1 MRLPV
6 RRLFCLTACGL
17 MAASSQLFCGVAAA
31 DTLSVAVAANV
42 QYAFSEL
49 QSSFEKHSVHR
60 LQPIFGSSGKLVTQ
74 ITLGAPFDV
83 FLSADSAYPAAL
95 QQAGFTAAAPVVYA
109 RGALVLWTLKAIDL
123 SQWQATLASA
133 AVRRIA
139 LPNPDI
145 APYGRE
151 ALRAIAAAGLTAR
164 LQPKLVIAE
173 SVSQANQYIHSQAVD
188 AGFTARSVVQSEAMR
203 GVGNWVAISAD
214 LYHPIAQA
222 MVTTTHGARLHAQAA
237 QQFSAFLLSP
247 PAREILA
254 RNGYLAP

>member
-1 MRLPV
+1 
-6 RRLFCLTACGL
+6 
-17 MAASSQLFCGVAAA
+17 MAASPLLFCRVAVA

-42 QYAFSEL
+42 QYAFGEL
-49 QSSFEKHSVHR
+49 QSSFEKQSVHR
-60 LQPIFGSSGKLVTQ
+60 LQPVFGSSGKLVTQ

-83 FLSADSAYPAAL
+83 FLSADTAYPAAL
-95 QQAGFTAAAPVVYA
+95 QQAGFAAGAPVVYA
-109 RGALVLWTLKAIDL
+109 RGALVLWSLKAIDL
-123 SQWQATLASA
+123 SHWQATLASES
-133 AVRRIA
+133 VRRIA
-139 LPNPDI
+139 LPNPAI

-188 AGFTARSVVQSEAMR
+188 AGFTARSVVQSQAMR
-203 GVGNWVAISAD
+203 GVGSWVAIKPD
-214 LYHPIAQA
+214 LYQPIAQA
-222 MVTTTHGARLHAQAA
+222 MVTTAHGARLHAQAA